1 MNNNTDKRIGVI
13 GRHDGWSSRK
23 LADAFETR
31 TGHRCLIEMDN
42 LAFDLERGTVCHGS
56 VDLATL
62 DALVVKKIGAAYS
75 PDLLD
80 RMEIL
85 RFLRS
90 RGVRI
95 FSEPDS
101 MILAMDRISCTV
113 TLRLGEIP
121 IPPTTITENADEA
134 VKAIERYG
142 RAILKPVYTS
152 KARGMIVVESGNG
165 VADAVGSFQQGGNPI
180 MYIQKM
186 VPLPGRDLGLVFLGG
201 KYVGTYARVGDGA
214 SWNTT
219 TRSGGRYEPF
229 EPASELID
237 LADRAQQLFKLAFT
251 CVDVAETPDG
261 PVVFE
266 VSAFG
271 GFRGL
276 LEAREIDAAELYA
289 DYVLGELSA

>member
-1 MNNNTDKRIGVI
+1 MSTTHGKKVGVI
-13 GRHDGWSSRK
+13 GRQDGWSSRR
-23 LADAFETR
+23 LADAFEKR
-31 TGHRCLIEMDN
+31 TGHYCLIEMDS
-42 LAFDLERGTVCHGS
+42 LVFDLERGEVRHGETK
-56 VDLATL
+56 LNEL

-85 RFLRS
+85 RFLRR
-90 RGVRI
+90 RGVTI
-95 FSEPDS
+95 FSEPES
-101 MILAMDRISCTV
+101 MIKAMDRISCTV

-121 IPPTTITENADEA
+121 IPPTVITEDVSEA
-134 VKAIERYG
+134 VEAIERFG
-142 RAILKPVYTS
+142 KAVLKPIYTS
-152 KARGMIVVESGNG
+152 KARGMVVVEAGNG
-165 VADAVGSFQQGGNPI
+165 VRKSVDEFQGNGNPI
-180 MYIQKM
+180 IYIQKM

-201 KYVGTYARVGDGA
+201 EYVGTYARVGSGG

-219 TRSGGRYEPF
+219 THSGGKYQPHD
-229 EPASELID
+229 PSDELID
-237 LADRAQQLFKLAFT
+237 LAHRAQELFSLAFT

-276 LEAREIDAAELYA
+276 LEARGIDAAELYA
-289 DYVLGELSA
+289 DYVLRQLEA